1 MGDSEN
7 NELMNAPVTPGEP
20 AETAQPAAET
30 AAPEAATAAPEA
42 ATAAPEAEAAES
54 IAEPVVEPQA
64 EIAAPTNGSGPFYGT
79 GRRKTSV
86 ARVFLRP
93 GSGQLRVNG
102 RPLDEFFT
110 VPAWRKEARSPLAFL
125 GVAEQYDAEITVKGG
140 GPNGQAGAVRL
151 GLARAVAQANPAL
164 RVKLR
169 QTGYL
174 TRNPRMKERKKYGQ
188 KGARKRFQWT
198 KR

>member
-7 NELMNAPVTPGEP
+7 NELTNPPATAGEP
-20 AETAQPAAET
+20 TEAAEPTAET
-30 AAPEAATAAPEA
+30 AAPEAAA
-42 ATAAPEAEAAES
+42 AAPEAEAAAES
-54 IAEPVVEPQA
+54 IAEPIVEPQVEA
-64 EIAAPTNGSGPFYGT
+64 PAPTNGSGPFYGT

-151 GLARAVAQANPAL
+151 GLARAVSLANPTL

>member
-1 MGDSEN
+1 VGDSEN
-7 NELMNAPVTPGEP
+7 NDLINPPATAGEP
-20 AETAQPAAET
+20 TEVSEPAAET
-30 AAPEAATAAPEA
+30 AAPEAAAAAPE
-42 ATAAPEAEAAES
+42 TEAAAES

-110 VPAWRKEARSPLAFL
+110 VPAWRKEARSPLVFL

-151 GLARAVAQANPAL
+151 GLARAVSLANPTL

>member
-7 NELMNAPVTPGEP
+7 NELTNAPATPGEP
-20 AETAQPAAET
+20 AEAAQPAAET
-30 AAPEAATAAPEA
+30 AAPEAAA
-42 ATAAPEAEAAES
+42 AAPEAEAAAGS

-151 GLARAVAQANPAL
+151 GLARAVSLANPTL

>member
-7 NELMNAPVTPGEP
+7 NELTNAPATPGEP
-20 AETAQPAAET
+20 AEPAQPAAET
-30 AAPEAATAAPEA
+30 AAPEAAA
-42 ATAAPEAEAAES
+42 AAPEAEAAAGS

-151 GLARAVAQANPAL
+151 GLARAVSLANPTL

>member
-7 NELMNAPVTPGEP
+7 NDLTTPAAPTGEP
-20 AETAQPAAET
+20 AE
-30 AAPEAATAAPEA
+30 AT
-42 ATAAPEAEAAES
+42 APEAEAAAAPEAEVAATP
-54 IAEPVVEPQA
+54 AEPVVEPQV
-64 EIAAPTNGSGPFYGT
+64 EMPAPTNGGGPFYGT
-79 GRRKTSV
+79 GRRKTSI

-110 VPAWRKEARSPLAFL
+110 VPAWRKEARSPLVFL
-125 GVAEQYDAEITVKGG
+125 GVADQYDAEITVKGG

-151 GLARAVAQANPAL
+151 GLARAVALATPAL
-164 RVKLR
+164 RPKLR

>member
-7 NELMNAPVTPGEP
+7 NDLMNPPATAGEP
-20 AETAQPAAET
+20 TEVSEPAAET
-30 AAPEAATAAPEA
+30 AAPEAAAAAPE
-42 ATAAPEAEAAES
+42 TEAAAES

-64 EIAAPTNGSGPFYGT
+64 EIVAPTNGSGPFYGT

-110 VPAWRKEARSPLAFL
+110 VPAWRKEARSPLVFL

-151 GLARAVAQANPAL
+151 GLARAVSLANPTL

>member
-7 NELMNAPVTPGEP
+7 NELTKPPATSGEP
-20 AETAQPAAET
+20 AEASEPAAET
-30 AAPEAATAAPEA
+30 AAPEPEA
-42 ATAAPEAEAAES
+42 VAEAV
-54 IAEPVVEPQA
+54 AEPVAEPQA

-151 GLARAVAQANPAL
+151 GLARAVSLANPAL
-164 RVKLR
+164 RPKLR